1 VRTAKLKTFRGY
13 NKLDNTQL
21 LYDSRDYKRSRTA
34 YKWECTFEYF
44 IAILVGDAF
53 LAKLLMDIG
62 FTEAETGII
71 SSLITLAFLFQ
82 LVSVFVVRKITN
94 TKLVAI
100 LFHTASEIFF
110 MSLYIVPF
118 LPFAEP
124 VKKPLTVICIL
135 AAYFGN
141 YMVSTVIFRWG
152 NSFVNPKKRAGFTA
166 GKEIISLI
174 SGMIVSF
181 GAGYIMQRFEES
193 GNLRAG
199 FIFVAISILVF
210 CISDLVMLLLIK
222 NDIKPK
228 EKKVQGASMKDIIE
242 NTLFNKNF
250 ISVVVL
256 MVLWD
261 SSRYIVVGFLGTYR
275 NSLFDLG
282 VVQII
287 NVAGQMA
294 RAVLSKPFGRY
305 TEKRTFAKG
314 IELGLIIAATAMFV
328 NMFTTPA
335 TSFCIIIYTI
345 LYNVCLAGVSGNIT
359 NITYSYVDSRYFA
372 EASAIKNS
380 IAGLFGFGASL
391 VGSRILQAV
400 NDAEPVLFGVR
411 IYGQQVLSAISFV
424 LFIITIL
431 FTHFIVSKQKVMLQ

>member
-1 VRTAKLKTFRGY
+1 M
-13 NKLDNTQL
+13 DNVETQP
-21 LYDSRDYKRSRTA
+21 YDSAAYKRSRMA
-34 YKWECTFEYF
+34 YRFECTFEYF
-44 IAILVGDAF
+44 VAILVGDAF
-53 LAKLLMDIG
+53 LAKLLTDMG
-62 FTEAETGII
+62 FSDAETGII

-82 LVSVFVVRKITN
+82 LVSIFVVRKITN
-94 TKLVAI
+94 TKLFAI
-100 LFHTASEIFF
+100 IFHTASQIFF
-110 MSLYIVPF
+110 MSLYL
-118 LPFAEP
+118 LPFAPFAEGI
-124 VKKPLTVICIL
+124 KKPLVVICIL
-135 AAYFGN
+135 VAYFGN
-141 YMVSTVIFRWG
+141 YMVSTLIFRWG

-174 SGMIVSF
+174 SGMVVSF
-181 GAGYIMQRFEES
+181 GAGYVMQQFEAAD
-193 GNLRAG
+193 NLKGG
-199 FIFVAISILVF
+199 FIFAAVAILIF

-228 EKKVQGASMKDIIE
+228 LPKGEGSSMKDIIA
-242 NTLFNKNF
+242 NTLFNRNF
-250 ISVVVL
+250 LSVVVL

-275 NSLFDLG
+275 NALFSLG

-287 NVAGQMA
+287 SVAGQLA
-294 RAVLSKPFGRY
+294 RAILSRPFGKY

-314 IELGLIIAATAMFV
+314 IELGLIIAAVAIFV
-328 NMFTTPA
+328 NIFTTPQ

-380 IAGLFGFGASL
+380 IAGIFGFGASL
-391 VGSRILQAV
+391 LGGVILDLVQSNQDRITELVGF
-400 NDAEPVLFGVR
+400 P

-424 LFIITIL
+424 MFIITIL
-431 FTHFIVSKQKVMLQ
+431 FTHFVVSKQKVMIQ